1 MPPTKMQ
8 KVLDL
13 AARRGV
19 VRPQDL
25 SRLSLPDY
33 YLWRLHRRGQLV
45 KIGRGMYGLPDAD
58 VTENHTLAEVC
69 KRVPHGVVCLVSA
82 LAFHNVT
89 TQMPYQIWIAI
100 DRTRRT
106 PSEPGLPIR
115 VFRFS
120 EASMQAGVETHAVEG
135 VPVQVFNVAKTVA
148 DCFKFRSRIGMD
160 VCLESLRD
168 VLRNRRCTRDEIYE
182 YATICRVANVMRPYM
197 EATV

>member
-1 MPPTKMQ
+1 MKSRITERIVSLGREIGVLRPKDLVSLGLPPQ
-8 KVLDL
+8 YLVRLCSQ
-13 AARRGV
+13 GV
-19 VRPQDL
+19 FERV
-25 SRLSLPDY
+25 
-33 YLWRLHRRGQLV
+33 
-45 KIGRGMYGLPDAD
+45 GRGLYVLADA
-58 VTENHTLAEVC
+58 EYSEKHTTAEVC